1 MNHSPLL
8 PAVFAPVLSGLQL
21 DTSVSGGGT
30 PPPADPAVLMEDGS
44 YLLLEDGG
52 LMLLE

>member
-21 DTSVSGGGT
+21 DTSVSGGG
-30 PPPADPAVLMEDGS
+30 PAPAAPAVLLEDGS

-52 LMLLE
+52 FMLLE